1 MAIKRKVPG
10 WYKSPAREAKRDLFE
25 FMQQERCLVGTLLL
39 HVQQNVTYTWM
50 NTARTVLRIVAA
62 LYILNFIISA
72 VRESLYDFKQTAWNC
87 TYIK

>member
-39 HVQQNVTYTWM
+39 HVQQNVAYLNEYSTYSSAYCCCTIY
-50 NTARTVLRIVAA
+50 TKFY
-62 LYILNFIISA
+62 YI
-72 VRESLYDFKQTAWNC
+72 C
-87 TYIK
+87 C